1 MVNLMENAEYC
12 SVQFKIAV
20 PKRDDCEYSIEI
32 DNLLPNKCI
41 EAKKEFIYIFLL
53 PRGQHTVEI
62 RSIPTAKNGI
72 GKLCGE
78 LLSATPYKRYLNH
91 LAAFHYNIESFVMKI
106 QLRIHREAFLAIG
119 IEQKKY
125 INFLNTYGTYLYPS
139 IENYQN
145 IKQER
150 ISVRF
155 FHTAENERRFYR
167 NQAFFWTLYCLV
179 LLIIFGTFAVTN
191 ILNWNI
197 DSGIAGHNG
206 ASLFFMGSF
215 PVILLTVCSYFYHIN
230 NLYKQY
236 KDGFLSGEIYKI

>member
-1 MVNLMENAEYC
+1 MENAEYC

-20 PKRDDCEYSIEI
+20 PKRDDCEHAVSVDGIAPSEYTES
-32 DNLLPNKCI
+32 KS
-41 EAKKEFIYIFLL
+41 EFIYIFLL

-106 QLRIHREAFLAIG
+106 QLRIHRDAFLTLG
-119 IEQKKY
+119 TERKNY
-125 INFLNTYGTYLYPS
+125 VNFLNTYGTYLYPF
-139 IENYQN
+139 IADFQN
-145 IKQER
+145 IKRES
-150 ISVRF
+150 ISVRIF
-155 FHTAENERRFYR
+155 DSVKQKHKFYR

-230 NLYKQY
+230 KLYKQY
-236 KDGFLSGEIYKI
+236 KDGFLSGEIYMN